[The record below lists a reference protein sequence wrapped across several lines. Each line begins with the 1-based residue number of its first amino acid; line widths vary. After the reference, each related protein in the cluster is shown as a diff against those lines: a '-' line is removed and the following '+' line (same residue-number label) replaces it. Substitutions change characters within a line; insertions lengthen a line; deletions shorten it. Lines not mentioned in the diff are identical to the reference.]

1 MKASAVSDALR
12 VLVAARRPVF
22 IWGGPGVGKSSVVKQ
37 LAETLN
43 VPLQDVRALLLDPV
57 DLRGLPFLGSDGRSK
72 WATPE
77 FLPQNGT
84 GILFLDELNAAPAM
98 VQASCYQLVLDRKL
112 GEYVLPDGWAI
123 IAAGNRDSD
132 RAVTTRMPTP
142 LRNRFVHLEFE
153 VDVQEWS
160 EWAIQAGIRPEVIAF
175 LRFRPELLSAFDRD
189 ANAFPSPRS
198 WEFVSRIL
206 DSLDSQSNPA
216 IEHEVIAGAV
226 GAGAAT
232 EFSAFLRMFRELPN
246 IDAILLNPPQEPV
259 PENAAAQYAVAS
271 ALARC
276 ASDTNFDRICLYLNR
291 LPTEFRVLCVRDA
304 TLRAASHSLYRWL
317 HQMGRREPPRYC
329 LVTVY
334 TTPTVND
341 DCDVRAGESWP
352 RAGCGTNFRVS
363 GGSLIAV
370 RYTPSRLYVRV
381 GP

>member
-1 MKASAVSDALR
+1 MKASAISSALR
-12 VLVAARRPVF
+12 TLVAARQPVF
-22 IWGGPGVGKSSVVKQ
+22 IWGSPGVGKSAVTHQ
-37 LAETLN
+37 LAALLKI
-43 VPLQDVRALLLDPV
+43 PLQDVRALLLDPV
-57 DLRGLPFLGSDGRSK
+57 DLRGLPFLGQDGRSK

-77 FLPQNGT
+77 FLPHEGS
-84 GILFLDELNAAPAM
+84 GILFLDELNAAPGM
-98 VQASCYQLVLDRKL
+98 VQAGCYQLVLDRKL
-112 GEYVLPDGWAI
+112 GEYTLPEGWAI

-153 VDVQEWS
+153 VDAQEWS

-206 DSLDSQSNPA
+206 DSAPDQSV
-216 IEHEVIAGAV
+216 EHELLAGAV

-246 IDAILLNPPQEPV
+246 IDAILMNPLKEPV

-276 ASDTNFDRICLYLNR
+276 ASGINFDRVCLYLDR
-291 LPTEFRVLCVRDA
+291 MPTEFSVLCVRDA
-304 TLRAASHSLYRWL
+304 SL
-317 HQMGRREPPRYC
+317 REPAIRH
-329 LVTVY
+329 TVGY
-334 TTPTVND
+334 TKWAIGNHHVL
-341 DCDVRAGESWP
+341 A
-352 RAGCGTNFRVS
+352 
-363 GGSLIAV
+363 
-370 RYTPSRLYVRV
+370 
-381 GP
+381 